1 MEDGKMIKNA
11 LSERLM
17 IKSSI
22 TITMFDSRE
31 NLFKTSREYKTRDNI
46 ESMIMLCNWLIETH
60 EAVGQERHFS
70 HMEDDVRDSE
80 IIRSL
85 QSKMNVIIRVIS
97 QNTIKKEN
105 LVNVKLNSI
114 GVMIEDDKPRD
125 GKIAI
130 EMYMHDSVAKR
141 VIIMAE
147 QKETEDGLVWMFEGM
162 SSMEIDLFDKMVF
175 LIDRNLT
182 ASKH

>member
-1 MEDGKMIKNA
+1 MIENA
-11 LSERLM
+11 LSERLR
-17 IKSSI
+17 IKNSI
-22 TITMFDSRE
+22 TMTMFDSNE
-31 NLFKTSREYKTRDNI
+31 NLFKTAEEYKTRNNI

-70 HMEDDVRDSE
+70 HMEDDIRDSE

-85 QSKMNVIIRVIS
+85 QSKINVIISVMS
-97 QNTIKKEN
+97 QHTIKEEN
-105 LVNVKLNSI
+105 MVNVELNSI
-114 GVMIEDDKPRD
+114 GVMIEGDKPRD
-125 GKIAI
+125 GKVAL

-141 VIIMAE
+141 VIIIAE
-147 QKETEDGLVWMFEGM
+147 QKETEDGLVWLFEGM

-175 LIDRNLT
+175 LMDRNLT